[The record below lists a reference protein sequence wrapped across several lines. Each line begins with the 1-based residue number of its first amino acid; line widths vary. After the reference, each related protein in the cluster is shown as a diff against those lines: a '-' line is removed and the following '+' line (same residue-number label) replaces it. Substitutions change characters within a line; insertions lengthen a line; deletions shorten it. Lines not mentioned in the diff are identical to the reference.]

1 MSRRVHKAMTETLLQ
16 ISGGPVQD
24 AVLLH
29 TSEALIARSDVEGAL
44 LHGQLVELGELRRDG
59 SRGRL
64 REGERKEGR
73 RERVERGRER
83 GEIAC

>member
-16 ISGGPVQD
+16 ISGEPVQD

-29 TSEALIARSDVEGAL
+29 TSEALIARSNVEGAL

-64 REGERKEGR
+64 REGENGWKEG
-73 RERVERGRER
+73 EKEEK
-83 GEIAC
+83 